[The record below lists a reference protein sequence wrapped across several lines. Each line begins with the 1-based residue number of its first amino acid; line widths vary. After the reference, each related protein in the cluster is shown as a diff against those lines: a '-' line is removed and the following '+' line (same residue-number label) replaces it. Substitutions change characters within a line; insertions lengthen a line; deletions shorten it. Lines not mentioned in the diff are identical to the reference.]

1 MLNMDLDSNF
11 ITEKLGDILPTV
23 RRMKAEFED
32 PELSTFICVCI
43 AEFLSL
49 YETERLIQVI
59 GSPSIR
65 NDHLFRNLQI
75 LESTRGILSLTGL
88 CQQQMRIIAKL
99 VKHKQGNR
107 LFLSTRY

>member
-1 MLNMDLDSNF
+1 MDLDSNF

-49 YETERLIQVI
+49 YETERLIQVYN
-59 GSPSIR
+59 SSTAPKYSA
-65 NDHLFRNLQI
+65 FI
-75 LESTRGILSLTGL
+75 LLAAIVSAQSG
-88 CQQQMRIIAKL
+88 
-99 VKHKQGNR
+99 
-107 LFLSTRY
+107 F

>member
-65 NDHLFRNLQI
+65 NDHFLG
-75 LESTRGILSLTGL
+75 T
-88 CQQQMRIIAKL
+88 CKYW
-99 VKHKQGNR
+99 NR
-107 LFLSTRY
+107 LEEYCR